1 MGKRAARTC
10 ASYLTKFWKDSQLP
24 MRYNW
29 GLSCM
34 PLGGYNTYTT
44 TQSPINKQP
53 HRRRVPSLHAAA
65 PQVKLVLRSQVGS
78 WVHSEGSSGV
88 VPGFSWL
95 RIRCDLGPKPTLIR
109 GTSQHTTSSA

>member
-10 ASYLTKFWKDSQLP
+10 AAYLTKFWKDSQLP

-65 PQVKLVLRSQVGS
+65 PQVKLVLRSQHQQVRTS
-78 WVHSEGSSGV
+78 APVLRAPQSLPPRSS
-88 VPGFSWL
+88 PC
-95 RIRCDLGPKPTLIR
+95 I
-109 GTSQHTTSSA
+109 